1 MEIIIILIT
10 TIFLLV
16 MLITS
21 IYYLIEYDDSY
32 ISSFVFV
39 SAIFVLI
46 ILIATLSLI
55 EKPKAI
61 DVYRGNTTL
70 EIIYKDGVAVDS
82 TVVFKNK

>member
-10 TIFLLV
+10 AIFLLV

-32 ISSFVFV
+32 ISSF
-39 SAIFVLI
+39 IF
-46 ILIATLSLI
+46 IATLSLI

-70 EIIYKDGVAVDS
+70 EITYKNGIAVDS